1 MSAFVFTL
9 IPLCAMGVGAV
20 ATAIRPPGP
29 GLQSGIQ
36 HFAAGVVFAAAA
48 SEILPDVK
56 HGNSVVAIAIGATAG
71 IVLMLLIKQLG
82 RRASGAFGIAAVT
95 GIDILIDGLVLGIG
109 FAAGARQGLLLT
121 IALTIEVL
129 FLGLTL
135 TSQLIDSVASR
146 WKAVGL
152 AAAIGLAL
160 PIGALAGGPIGT
172 LPAPVLTGFY
182 AFGLIAL
189 LYLVTEELL
198 VEAHEH
204 PDTPLISAMFFVGF
218 MALLLLEEML
228 P

>member
-1 MSAFVFTL
+1 MSAIAFTL
-9 IPLCAMGVGAV
+9 IPLFAMSVAAI
-20 ATAIRPPGP
+20 ATAIRPPSP
-29 GLQSGIQ
+29 ALKSGIQ

-56 HGNSVVAIAIGATAG
+56 HGGSVIAVAVGATAG
-71 IVLMLLIKQLG
+71 IVLMLLIKQAG
-82 RRASGAFGIAAVT
+82 RKASGVFGIAAVT
-95 GIDILIDGLVLGIG
+95 GIDVLIDGLVLGIG
-109 FAAGARQGLLLT
+109 FVAGARQGLLLT

-135 TSQLIDSVASR
+135 TSQFIENAASR
-146 WKAVGL
+146 WKAVGMT
-152 AAAIGLAL
+152 AAIGLAL
-160 PIGALAGGPIGT
+160 PLGALAGGPIGS
-172 LPAPVLTGFY
+172 LPAPLLTGFY

-198 VEAHEH
+198 VEAHEY

-218 MALLLLEEML
+218 MALLLLEQML